1 MKRSTLRKKLI
12 VGGLLAVVL
21 VMLASAIV
29 VSFVINR
36 QNRSASFKNI
46 ENSVNI
52 VRDELVEMQSKLL
65 SDVHQL
71 ATGNEMGV
79 ALKFIKD
86 FEDNQIMIVASLQK
100 MANSIGQT
108 GRMSDLWK
116 SAIYSSEGDLY
127 AFALQREKGEF
138 VLGIVP
144 DRSKEVL
151 SLAEVKEGSQEWKD
165 STGFEDPKIK
175 LKYNSEIPQEAGVFF
190 ENIGQSICLVAVVP
204 LHAQSYNASRQAETK
219 QVGFAIGIRRL
230 ESSFAMRAARLT
242 SMKLNLF
249 VGDKFC
255 LGNLKDYK
263 TLRIE
268 NLTEKVPDWKL
279 ENGQII
285 LDEVDLVSEAFF
297 QGVLPIYGLSEF
309 VGAVAVLQ
317 SMDIVKTNTWHMVR
331 LLAVIYA
338 LCILVLMPCIAM
350 FSNSLTKPINKII
363 STLELTSKN
372 VYAASTQVSESSQQL
387 AEGSSQQAAT
397 LEETAA
403 SLEEISST
411 IQGNADS
418 AREADRLNKETH
430 EVVGK
435 ADSSMQLLK
444 ASMEEISKASEE
456 TSKIVKTIDEI
467 AFQTNLLA
475 LNAAVEA
482 ARAGESGA
490 GFAVVA
496 DEVRNLAM
504 RAADAA
510 GNTAELIETTVKNI
524 KDGAKLVVDTASAF
538 DEVSGSSKKA
548 GELTGDIAAASGS
561 QAQGIEDINKAVID
575 MDKIVQH
582 TAANAQESAS
592 ASLELNK
599 EAARMKEMVH
609 ALTTLVGSNLRLK
622 DKPGK
627 KAVKRKKIAH
637 CLKAFNPNASS
648 IRLPSTVAD
657 ESILFHPTTPQRKAY
672 LEK

>member
-1 MKRSTLRKKLI
+1 MKHSTLRKKLI
-12 VGGLLAVVL
+12 VGGLMAVVL

-29 VSFVINR
+29 VSIVINR
-36 QNRSASFKNI
+36 QNKSASFQNLEKSLNL
-46 ENSVNI
+46 
-52 VRDELVEMQSKLL
+52 VREELLLMQSKLL

-71 ATGNEMGV
+71 STANEMGA

-100 MANSIGQT
+100 MAKSIGQV
-108 GRMSDLWK
+108 GIMSDLWK
-116 SAIYSSEGDLY
+116 TAIYTSQGDLY
-127 AFALQREKGEF
+127 AFALKREKGKF
-138 VLGIVP
+138 VLGTVP
-144 DRSKEVL
+144 DRSKGVL
-151 SLAEVKEGSQEWKD
+151 SLAEVKEGSEDWKD
-165 STGFEDPKIK
+165 STRFEDPKIK
-175 LKYNSEIPQEAGVFF
+175 MKYNGEIPQEAGVFF
-190 ENIGQSICLVAVVP
+190 ENIDQSMCLVAVDP
-204 LHAQSYNASRQAETK
+204 IHAQSYNASGQVETK
-219 QVGFAIGIRRL
+219 QVGFAVGIRRL
-230 ESSFAMRAARLT
+230 ESSFTLRAARLT

-268 NLTEKVPDWKL
+268 NLKEKVHNWKL
-279 ENGQII
+279 DNGQIM
-285 LDEVDLVSEAFF
+285 LDEVDLVSDAFF
-297 QGVLPIYGLSEF
+297 QGVLPIYGPSGF

-317 SMDIVKTNTWHMVR
+317 SMDIVKTNTWHMAR
-331 LLAVIYA
+331 LLAVVYA
-338 LCILVLMPCIAM
+338 LCLLVLMPCIAM

-363 STLELTSKN
+363 KTLEHTSKN

-397 LEETAA
+397 LEETAS

-411 IQGNADS
+411 IQGNANS

-430 EVVGK
+430 SVVGK

-444 ASMEEISKASEE
+444 ASMEEITKASEE

-482 ARAGESGA
+482 ARAGETGA

-504 RAADAA
+504 RAADSA
-510 GNTAELIETTVKNI
+510 GDTAQLIETTVKNI
-524 KDGAKLVVDTASAF
+524 KDGAKLVLDTASAF

-548 GELTGDIAAASGS
+548 GELTGDIAVASNC
-561 QAQGIEDINKAVID
+561 QAQGIEEINKAVID

-582 TAANAQESAS
+582 SAANAEESAS

-609 ALTTLVGSNLRLK
+609 ALTTLVGSDHRLES
-622 DKPGK
+622 KPGK
-627 KAVKRKKIAH
+627 RAVKRKILEAEQPEYGTHPVSSENAAVSMEHEKKDIETDNSSDKIIA
-637 CLKAFNPNASS
+637 K
-648 IRLPSTVAD
+648 
-657 ESILFHPTTPQRKAY
+657 
-672 LEK
+672 